1 VRHAYGEHP
10 GEATLELRLRRNGRL
25 VVRIR
30 DSGQWRTQAHTESS
44 GHGMEIMRAL
54 SEHVHIHRTPQGTT
68 VVLEF
73 EVGASAAGPMERPGR
88 PRAAAAT
95 GD

>member
-1 VRHAYGEHP
+1 
-10 GEATLELRLRRNGRL
+10 
-25 VVRIR
+25 
-30 DSGQWRTQAHTESS
+30 
-44 GHGMEIMRAL
+44 MEIMRAL

-73 EVGASAAGPMERPGR
+73 EVGTAARRSADGPEQR